1 MIERNERERRNGHKG
16 KVLWFTGLSGA
27 GKSTLAEAAEKE
39 LFRRGMQGI
48 VLDGDRLRAGINR
61 GLGFTDEDRQENLR
75 RASEIAALFL
85 NVGFVVLVAMIS
97 PSAEAR
103 SLVRQR
109 FAPDEYAEVYIKC
122 PMEVCERRD
131 PKGLYQ
137 KARAGLIPQFTGIDS
152 MYEPPTDAELTI
164 DTEQTSE
171 EESVKRLVDYIL
183 SQD

>member
-1 MIERNERERRNGHKG
+1 MIERNEWEKKNGHRG

-27 GKSTLAEAAEKE
+27 GKSTLASAAEQE
-39 LFRRGMQGI
+39 LFRKGIRCI
-48 VLDGDRLRAGINR
+48 VLDGDQLRSGINR

-97 PSAEAR
+97 PSAETR
-103 SLVRQR
+103 SRIRQR
-109 FAPDEYAEVYIKC
+109 FAPGDYAEVYIRC
-122 PMEVCERRD
+122 PVEVCEQRD

-152 MYEPPTDAELTI
+152 LYEPPTEAELTI
-164 DTEQTSE
+164 DTERTSE
-171 EESVKRLVDYIL
+171 EESVRRLVEHIL
-183 SQD
+183 NG

>member
-1 MIERNERERRNGHKG
+1 MIERSKWENKNGHRG

-27 GKSTLAEAAEKE
+27 GKSTLAAAAEKE
-39 LFRRGMQGI
+39 LFDRGI
-48 VLDGDRLRAGINR
+48 RCVVLDGDQLRSGINR

-97 PSAEAR
+97 PSAQAR

-109 FAPDEYAEVYIKC
+109 FAPEDYAEVYVKC
-122 PMEVCERRD
+122 PVEVCELRD
-131 PKGLYQ
+131 PKGLYR

-152 MYEPPTDAELTI
+152 VYEPPKEAELTI
-164 DTEQTSE
+164 DTESFSE
-171 EESVKRLVDYIL
+171 EESVALLVDYIIGPT
-183 SQD
+183 